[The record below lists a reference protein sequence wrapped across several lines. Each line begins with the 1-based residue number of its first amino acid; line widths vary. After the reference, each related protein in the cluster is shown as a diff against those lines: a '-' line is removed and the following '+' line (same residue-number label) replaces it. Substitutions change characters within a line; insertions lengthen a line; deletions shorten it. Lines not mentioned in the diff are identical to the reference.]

1 MKNIFIISCLT
12 LVCACQN
19 AIAIPASNRN
29 PDLAQKAYHYY
40 GLSESKNRKLIK
52 ELTGVDPVMTEWCAA
67 FVNMILLQNGYPTSA
82 SVNEFPLM
90 ARSFL
95 DYGEKTTTP
104 VQGDIVIFRRGNNG
118 WQGHVGFFVSV
129 KEVNGVQMISVLGGN
144 QDDMVTI
151 SNYPSSRVLGF
162 RKVPQPGN

>member
-1 MKNIFIISCLT
+1 MKNVFIISCLT
-12 LVCACQN
+12 LLCACQN
-19 AIAIPASNRN
+19 AISATSKNL
-29 PDLAQKAYHYY
+29 DLAQSAYHYY
-40 GLSESKNRKLIK
+40 GLSESKDRKLIK

-82 SVNEFPLM
+82 SVSEFPLM

-104 VQGDIVIFRRGNNG
+104 VQGDIVVFRRGNNG

-144 QDDMVTI
+144 QDDKVNV
-151 SNYPSSRVLGF
+151 SNYPSSRVLDF

>member
-1 MKNIFIISCLT
+1 
-12 LVCACQN
+12 
-19 AIAIPASNRN
+19 
-29 PDLAQKAYHYY
+29 
-40 GLSESKNRKLIK
+40 
-52 ELTGVDPVMTEWCAA
+52 
-67 FVNMILLQNGYPTSA
+67 
-82 SVNEFPLM
+82 M

-129 KEVNGVQMISVLGGN
+129 KEVNGIQMISVLGGN